1 LPSVNRELG
10 IFADVRIRHSVFALA
25 WRWLGV
31 GLGLGLG
38 LAGCGGNRPPAPA
51 ALPKSIA
58 DYFPIAVGGEL
69 VEMQVAV
76 TPPELERGLMERRD
90 LGPNQ
95 GMIFVYPVPQ
105 RQSFW
110 MRNCPTPLDVGYF
123 FAAGDLAEV
132 YPMYPYDERPV
143 TSRSDNIKFILEM
156 NQGWYNARGVRPGA
170 RLDFRALGAAVRARG
185 FDPKK
190 FGLDSP

>member
-1 LPSVNRELG
+1 MK
-10 IFADVRIRHSVFALA
+10 FATSL
-25 WRWLGV
+25 L
-31 GLGLGLG
+31 
-38 LAGCGGNRPPAPA
+38 APA
-51 ALPKSIA
+51 VLLAAIA
-58 DYFPIAVGGEL
+58 AAAEGPVLDLTAGIHVIHAEIAYTNAVR
-69 VEMQVAV
+69 MQ
-76 TPPELERGLMERRD
+76 GLMHRER